1 MKTFKVILLA
11 FAMLFAGMSHA
22 AKTGD
27 DVLPPPV
34 ISKEPATVRFVLK
47 NVQETD
53 SVDIDMWVS
62 TLFYDNGGAPI
73 PSRRFT
79 LVEQGKK
86 ERTYEIQLPVGIS
99 CTANFFSTGQYDIPS
114 GRLVLVP
121 GGQTTCTYD
130 VKKRKFRFA
139 DTNGFAKLD
148 EDMTRL
154 YDKLSSFNMLTPEC
168 ENIYEA
174 EPDSFA
180 GMPPGLFADTLMQ
193 RYRKVLAEM
202 DRDKSIS
209 PQFKAVWRCTIAMQ
223 MFMGA
228 NNYYYTWH
236 RKNNPEGRLDYRQTD
251 TLFMH
256 FQKLPPLCTDV
267 LFYSEQIQNI
277 SYYYYMDEILHGP
290 TGTFRP
296 TEALEHH
303 YEATRWAQR
312 IVHELPLSQRQL
324 SLIKRQLPEYYD
336 RIAEINKREEA
347 KLDDLRT
354 QPDKGT
360 ICQLDRQIEG
370 DSILPGLLAKY
381 RGKPTVV
388 YGTDYPSLYEGDIYS
403 VLWGE
408 LNTKA
413 NIVFLTGGGKYN
425 EENRFR
431 GHAHRF
437 SGDHYLLMGY
447 QFAYLCQQ
455 YDHEKDAGEFLLVFD
470 AEGQLIYRFTKGDP
484 INEIIHVLETLSPTL
499 PHNGEGSVRMASSP
513 LWGRCPKGAERVF
526 AYTN

>member
-1 MKTFKVILLA
+1 MKTFKIILWACAVLC
-11 FAMLFAGMSHA
+11 AGVCHA
-22 AKTGD
+22 AKND

-53 SVDIDMWVS
+53 SIGIAMWVS

-73 PSRRFT
+73 PSRH
-79 LVEQGKK
+79 LVQGVQRKN

-99 CTANFFSTGQYDIPS
+99 CTANFFSTSQYDIPS

-130 VKKRKFRFA
+130 VKKRKFRFT
-139 DTNGFAKLD
+139 DTNGFVRLD

-154 YDKLSSFNMLTPEC
+154 YDKLSSFDMLTPEC

-174 EPDSFA
+174 EPDSF
-180 GMPPGLFADTLMQ
+180 GNMPPGLFADTLMQ
-193 RYRKVLAEM
+193 RYRKVMEEM
-202 DRDKSIS
+202 DRDKRIGV
-209 PQFKAVWRCTIAMQ
+209 QFKAVWRCTIAMQ

-236 RKNNPEGRLDYRQTD
+236 RKNNPEGRLDYRKTD
-251 TLFMH
+251 TLFIH
-256 FQKLPPLCTDV
+256 FQGLPPLCTDA

-277 SYYYYMDEILHGP
+277 SYYYYMDEKLHGP
-290 TGTFRP
+290 AGSFRP

-312 IVHELPLSQRQL
+312 AVHELPLNQRQL
-324 SLIKRQLPEYYD
+324 SLIRRQLPEYYD

-347 KLDDLRT
+347 RLDGVRT

-360 ICQLDRQIEG
+360 ICQLDRQLEG
-370 DSILPGLLAKY
+370 DSILSGLLAKY
-381 RGKPTVV
+381 KGKPTVV
-388 YGTDYPSLYEGDIYS
+388 YGTDYPSLYEGDIYFR
-403 VLWGE
+403 LWSE

-413 NIVFLTGGGKYN
+413 NIVFLSGGGKYY
-425 EENRFR
+425 EEDRFR
-431 GHAHRF
+431 RHAHQF
-437 SGDHYLLMGY
+437 GGDHYLLMNY
-447 QFAYLCQQ
+447 QFTHLCQQ
-455 YDHEKDAGEFLLVFD
+455 YDQEKDAGEFLLVFD
-470 AEGQLIYRFTKGDP
+470 AEGQLIYQYKTGDS
-484 INEIIHVLETLSPTL
+484 IFDEIAKH
-499 PHNGEGSVRMASSP
+499 M
-513 LWGRCPKGAERVF
+513 K
-526 AYTN
+526 

>member
-1 MKTFKVILLA
+1 VLLT
-11 FAMLFAGMSHA
+11 SA
-22 AKTGD
+22 AKND

-53 SVDIDMWVS
+53 SVDIGMWVS

-73 PSRRFT
+73 PSRH
-79 LVEQGKK
+79 LMQKVQEKG

-99 CTANFFSTGQYDIPS
+99 CTAGFFSTGQYDIPP

-130 VKKRKFRFA
+130 VKKRKFSFA
-139 DTNGFAKLD
+139 DTNGFARLD

-154 YDKLSSFNMLTPEC
+154 HYMLSSFNILTPEC

-209 PQFKAVWRCTIAMQ
+209 PQFKAVWHCTIAMR

-236 RKNNPEGRLDYRQTD
+236 RRNNPEGQLDYRQTD

-256 FQKLPPLCTDV
+256 FQDLPPLCTDV

-277 SYYYYMDEILHGP
+277 SYYFYMDEKLHGP
-290 TGTFRP
+290 AGTFRP
-296 TEALEHH
+296 AEALERH

-312 IVHELPLSQRQL
+312 IVHDLPINRYQL
-324 SLIKRQLPEYYD
+324 SAVQRQLPEYYD
-336 RIAEINKREEA
+336 RIAEINKREETR
-347 KLDDLRT
+347 LDEQRT

-360 ICQLDRQIEG
+360 ICQLDRLLEG
-370 DSILPGLLAKY
+370 DSIMPGLLAKY

-388 YGTDYPSLYEGDIYS
+388 YGTDYPSLYDGDIYS
-403 VLWGE
+403 SLWGE
-408 LNTKA
+408 LNAKA
-413 NIVFLTGGGKYN
+413 NIVFLTGGGKYS
-425 EENRFR
+425 EEDRFR

-470 AEGQLIYRFTKGDP
+470 ADGHLIYRYKEGDSVFD
-484 INEIIHVLETLSPTL
+484 EIARLL
-499 PHNGEGSVRMASSP
+499 
-513 LWGRCPKGAERVF
+513 K
-526 AYTN
+526 

>member
-1 MKTFKVILLA
+1 MKTFKVILLVC
-11 FAMLFAGMSHA
+11 AMLFAGMSHA

-27 DVLPPPV
+27 DLLPPPV
-34 ISKEPATVRFVLK
+34 LSKEPATVRFILK

-73 PSRRFT
+73 PSRH
-79 LVEQGKK
+79 LMQKVQEKGK
-86 ERTYEIQLPVGIS
+86 RTCEIQLPVGIS

-130 VKKRKFRFA
+130 VKKRKFHFA
-139 DTNGFAKLD
+139 DTNDFAKLD

-154 YDKLSSFNMLTPEC
+154 HDKLSSFNMLTPEC

-174 EPDSFA
+174 EPDSF
-180 GMPPGLFADTLMQ
+180 GNMPPGLFADTLMQ
-193 RYRKVLAEM
+193 RYRKRMEEM

-209 PQFKAVWRCTIAMQ
+209 PQFKAVWHCTIAMQ
-223 MFMGA
+223 MFMGV

-236 RKNNPEGRLDYRQTD
+236 RKNNPEVRLDYRQTD

-256 FQKLPPLCTDV
+256 FQELPPLCTNA

-290 TGTFRP
+290 AGTFRP
-296 TEALEHH
+296 TEAVEHH

-324 SLIKRQLPEYYD
+324 SIIGRQLPEYYD
-336 RIAEINKREEA
+336 RIVEINKREEA

-354 QPDKGT
+354 GPDKGT
-360 ICQLDRQIEG
+360 ICLLDRYLEG

-403 VLWGE
+403 QLLAKLG
-408 LNTKA
+408 TKA
-413 NIVFLTGGGKYN
+413 NIVFLSGGGTYG
-425 EENRFR
+425 EEDRFR
-431 GHAHRF
+431 QHAHQF
-437 SGDHYLLMGY
+437 SGDHYLLMAY

-455 YDHEKDAGEFLLVFD
+455 YDHEKDAGEFLLLFD
-470 AEGQLIYRFTKGDP
+470 AEGHLMCRYKEGDSCFD
-484 INEIIHVLETLSPTL
+484 EISRLL
-499 PHNGEGSVRMASSP
+499 
-513 LWGRCPKGAERVF
+513 K
-526 AYTN
+526 